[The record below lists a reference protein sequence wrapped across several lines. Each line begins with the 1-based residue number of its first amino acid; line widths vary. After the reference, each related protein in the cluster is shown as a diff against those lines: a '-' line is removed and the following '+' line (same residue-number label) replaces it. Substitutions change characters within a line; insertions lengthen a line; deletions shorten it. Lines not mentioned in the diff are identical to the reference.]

1 MFKRIVDRSIAAGRI
16 EFVQPTEFFR
26 LLERDIRGHVKVGPS
41 SQRFDGNGRHS
52 REIDDGLKGR

>member
-26 LLERDIRGHVKVGPS
+26 LLERDIRATSSGHRASASTATVAIVARSMMG
-41 SQRFDGNGRHS
+41 
-52 REIDDGLKGR
+52 

>member
-26 LLERDIRGHVKVGPS
+26 LLERDIRATSRWGHRASASTATVAIVARSMMG
-41 SQRFDGNGRHS
+41 
-52 REIDDGLKGR
+52 